1 MFILLCTFRLR
12 KKDDDHIYETPDTK
26 TAPPLPPRIEQN
38 VSYGVSPQTSLHM
51 TINTAYDTNE
61 QSVAYDVSPQHGLHM
76 TINTAYDT
84 SS

>member
-1 MFILLCTFRLR
+1 MYPCSYYTFRLR
-12 KKDDDHIYETPDTK
+12 KKDDDHIYEAPDTK
-26 TAPPLPPRIEQN
+26 TAPPLPPRI
-38 VSYGVSPQTSLHM
+38 VSYGASPQTSLHV

-61 QSVAYDVSPQHGLHM
+61 QSVAYGVSPQHDLHM